1 MTLAKAISGGIAA
14 GAMLTTA
21 EIAPSLRP
29 GMHAS
34 TFGGN
39 PMAAAAGIAMIE
51 TIEEDGLLENVQM
64 LAALFE
70 SRFNEL
76 RSECQWIKEIR
87 VAGMMVG
94 IELDVDGGS
103 VVQQCLEQ
111 NLLVN
116 CTQGNV
122 IRLLPAMNLTKQQ
135 ANEGV
140 DILSDVLRRLEL

>member
-1 MTLAKAISGGIAA
+1 
-14 GAMLTTA
+14 
-21 EIAPSLRP
+21 
-29 GMHAS
+29 
-34 TFGGN
+34 
-39 PMAAAAGIAMIE
+39 
-51 TIEEDGLLENVQM
+51 
-64 LAALFE
+64 
-70 SRFNEL
+70 
-76 RSECQWIKEIR
+76 
-87 VAGMMVG
+87 MMVG